1 MLALIGISNLVV
13 IYFGGLMYINGTIK
27 SIGTIAEFI
36 LYVNMLTW
44 PVASLGW
51 VSSMVQEAE
60 ASQKRIN
67 EFLKIVPEIQNKNP
81 EKSIINGAISFE
93 NVSYTYEVPQL
104 GQSVRK
110 HIPMSSFSYVVCTH
124 TYRHLTPRF
133 CLFYLLF

>member
-13 IYFGGLMYINGTIK
+13 IYFGGLMYIEGTIK

-60 ASQKRIN
+60 ASQKRLN
-67 EFLKIVPEIQNKNP
+67 EFLKIEPEIKNKTQ
-81 EKSIINGAISFE
+81 IN
-93 NVSYTYEVPQL
+93 
-104 GQSVRK
+104 QS
-110 HIPMSSFSYVVCTH
+110 
-124 TYRHLTPRF
+124 
-133 CLFYLLF
+133 